1 MMAYLNEPTI
11 AQGEIELFAVSND
24 HFDGM
29 EFDAVEVQNGAYVLA
44 HSESGHH
51 HVLDCE
57 VAEVS
62 RVKNDSQGMNVLR
75 LIVTDPEAT
84 IVNLNPNGH
93 KNLPIP
99 PRLYEARISREM
111 GMDDV
116 VRDSRD

>member
-1 MMAYLNEPTI
+1 MAYLNEPSV
-11 AQGEIELFAVSND
+11 AQGEIELFAVSDD
-24 HFDGM
+24 HFDGV
-29 EFDAVEVQNGAYVLA
+29 EFEPVDEQNGAYVLA

-51 HVLDCE
+51 HVIDRNLAQ
-57 VAEVS
+57 VA

-93 KNLPIP
+93 KNLPIS

>member
-1 MMAYLNEPTI
+1 MAYLNEPTV
-11 AQGEIELFAVSND
+11 AQGEIELFAVSDN

-29 EFDAVEVQNGAYVLA
+29 EFDAVEVKNGAYVLA

-51 HVLDCE
+51 HVLDRK

-62 RVKNDSQGMNVLR
+62 RVKSDSQGMTVLSM
-75 LIVTDPEAT
+75 IVTDPDAT
-84 IVNLNPNGH
+84 IINLNPNGH
-93 KNLPIP
+93 KNLPIKP
-99 PRLYEARISREM
+99 GLYEARISREM